1 MNQDRSD
8 KYTSIFLIA
17 TYARKNDIRHNESSN
32 LRHISVPMY

>member
-17 TYARKNDIRHNESSN
+17 TYARKMIFLDNYVQLDI
-32 LRHISVPMY
+32 LKVPI